1 MAAPNIV
8 SVTSIYGRTTG
19 VLLNATTTTGILTCA
34 SNKVLKVNSII
45 CANVDGTNAADVT
58 VNFFDTDSD
67 GSGTDRTNPIA
78 STVDVPA
85 DSTLIVSDKN
95 SSFYL
100 EEGDK
105 ITGGA
110 SANADLQCTISYEE
124 IDDA

>member
-1 MAAPNIV
+1 MAAPNIL
-8 SVTSIYGRTTG
+8 SATSIYGKMTG
-19 VLLNATTTTGILTCA
+19 VELNTTTTTGILTCA

-45 CANVDGTNAADVT
+45 CANVDGSASANVT
-58 VNFFDTDSD
+58 INFFDTDSD

-110 SANADLQCTISYEE
+110 SANADIQCVICYDEL
-124 IDDA
+124 DDA

>member
-8 SVTSIYGRTTG
+8 SVSSIYGKTTG
-19 VLLNATTTTGILTCA
+19 VLLNTTTTTGILTCA

-45 CANVDGTNAADVT
+45 CANVDGSSAADVT
-58 VNFFDTDSD
+58 INFFDTDSD
-67 GSGTDRTNPIA
+67 GGGTDRTNPIA
-78 STVDVPA
+78 STVTIPA
-85 DSTLIVSDKN
+85 DSTLVVSDKN
-95 SSFYL
+95 SAFYL

-110 SANADLQCTISYEE
+110 SANGDIQCTVSYEE

>member
-8 SVTSIYGRTTG
+8 SVSSIYGKTTG
-19 VLLNATTTTGILTCA
+19 VELNTTTTTGILTCA
-34 SNKVLKVNSII
+34 SNKVLKINSII
-45 CANVDGTNAADVT
+45 VANIEGTNSASVT
-58 VNFFDTDSD
+58 LNFFDTDSD

-95 SSFYL
+95 SAFYL

>member
-8 SVTSIYGRTTG
+8 SVSSIYGKTTG
-19 VLLNATTTTGILTCA
+19 VLLNTTTTTGILTCA

-45 CANVDGTNAADVT
+45 CANVDGSASANVT
-58 VNFFDTDSD
+58 INFFDTDSD
-67 GSGTDRTNPIA
+67 GSGTDRTIPKA

-85 DSTLIVSDKN
+85 DRTLVVLGKD
-95 SSFYL
+95 SSIYL

-110 SANADLQCTISYEE
+110 SANGDIQCTVSYEE
-124 IDDA
+124 LDDA

>member
-8 SVTSIYGRTTG
+8 SVSSIYGKTTG
-19 VLLNATTTTGILTCA
+19 VLLNTTTTTGILTCA

-45 CANVDGTNAADVT
+45 CANVDGSNAADVT

-67 GSGTDRTNPIA
+67 GCGTDRTNAIA
-78 STVDVPA
+78 ATIRVPSDTIVVILGK
-85 DSTLIVSDKN
+85 DSSI
-95 SSFYL
+95 YL

-110 SANADLQCTISYEE
+110 SANGDIQCVIAYDEL
-124 IDDA
+124 DDA

>member
-8 SVTSIYGRTTG
+8 SVTSIYGKTTG
-19 VLLNATTTTGILTCA
+19 VQLNTTTTTGILTCA
-34 SNKVLKVNSII
+34 SNKVLKINSII
-45 CANVDGTNAADVT
+45 VANIDGTSAADVT
-58 VNFFDTDSD
+58 INFFDTDSD

-78 STVDVPA
+78 STVAVPA
-85 DSTLIVSDKN
+85 DSTLVVSDKN
-95 SSFYL
+95 SAFYL

>member
-8 SVTSIYGRTTG
+8 SVTSIYGKTTG

-45 CANVDGTNAADVT
+45 CANVDGSASANVT
-58 VNFFDTDSD
+58 INFFDTDSD

-78 STVDVPA
+78 STVPIPA
-85 DSTLIVSDKN
+85 DSTLVVLGKD
-95 SSFYL
+95 SSIYL

-110 SANADLQCTISYEE
+110 SANGDIQCTVSYEE
-124 IDDA
+124 LDDA

>member
-8 SVTSIYGRTTG
+8 SVSSIYGKTTG
-19 VLLNATTTTGILTCA
+19 VLLNTTTTTGILTCA
-34 SNKVLKVNSII
+34 SNKVLKVNAII
-45 CANVDGTNAADVT
+45 CANVDGSSAADVT
-58 VNFFDTDSD
+58 INFFDTDSD

-78 STVDVPA
+78 STVTVPA
-85 DSTLIVSDKN
+85 DSTLVVSDKN
-95 SSFYL
+95 SAFYL

-110 SANADLQCTISYEE
+110 SANGYIQCTVSYEE

>member
-1 MAAPNIV
+1 MAAPNILAA
-8 SVTSIYGRTTG
+8 TSIYGKTTG
-19 VLLNATTTTGILTCA
+19 VELNTTTTTGILTCA
-34 SNKVLKVNSII
+34 SNKVLKINSII
-45 CANVDGTNAADVT
+45 CANVDGSSAADVT
-58 VNFFDTDSD
+58 INFFDTDSD

>member
-8 SVTSIYGRTTG
+8 SVTSIYGKTTG
-19 VLLNATTTTGILTCA
+19 VELNTTTTTGILTCA

-45 CANVDGTNAADVT
+45 CANIDGSNSATVT
-58 VNFFDTDSD
+58 INFFDTDSD
-67 GSGTDRTNPIA
+67 GGGTDRTNPIA
-78 STVDVPA
+78 STVTVPA
-85 DSTLIVSDKN
+85 DSTLVVLGKDSAI
-95 SSFYL
+95 YL

-110 SANADLQCTISYEE
+110 SANGDIQCTISYEE

>member
-8 SVTSIYGRTTG
+8 SVSSIFGKTTG
-19 VLLNATTTTGILTCA
+19 VLLNTTTTTGILTCA

-45 CANVDGTNAADVT
+45 CANVDGSASASVT
-58 VNFFDTDSD
+58 INFFDTDSD

-85 DSTLIVSDKN
+85 DSTLVVLGKD
-95 SSFYL
+95 SSIYL

-110 SANADLQCTISYEE
+110 SANGDIQCTVSYEE
-124 IDDA
+124 LDDA

>member
-8 SVTSIYGRTTG
+8 SVTSIYGKTTG
-19 VLLNATTTTGILTCA
+19 VELNTTTTTGILTCA

-45 CANVDGTNAADVT
+45 CANIDGSNSATIT
-58 VNFFDTDSD
+58 INFFDTDSD
-67 GSGTDRTNPIA
+67 GGGTDRTNPIA
-78 STVDVPA
+78 STVTIPA
-85 DSTLIVSDKN
+85 DSTLVVLGKDSAI
-95 SSFYL
+95 YL

-110 SANADLQCTISYEE
+110 SANGDIQCTISYEE

>member
-8 SVTSIYGRTTG
+8 SVSSIYGKTTG
-19 VLLNATTTTGILTCA
+19 VQLNTTTTTGILTCA
-34 SNKVLKVNSII
+34 SNKVLKINSII
-45 CANVDGTNAADVT
+45 VANIDGTSAADVT
-58 VNFFDTDSD
+58 INFFDTDSD

-78 STVDVPA
+78 STVAVPA
-85 DSTLIVSDKN
+85 DSTLVVSDKN
-95 SSFYL
+95 SAFYL

>member
-8 SVTSIYGRTTG
+8 SVSSIYGKTTG
-19 VLLNATTTTGILTCA
+19 VELNTTTTTGILTCA

-45 CANVDGTNAADVT
+45 CANVDGSSAADVT
-58 VNFFDTDSD
+58 INFFDTDSD

>member
-67 GSGTDRTNPIA
+67 GSGTDRTNPLA
-78 STVDVPA
+78 STVRVPA
-85 DSTLIVSDKN
+85 DSTVIILGKD
-95 SSFYL
+95 SSIYL

-105 ITGGA
+105 ITAGA
-110 SANADLQCTISYEE
+110 SAADDLHLTVSYEE

>member
-8 SVTSIYGRTTG
+8 SVSSIYGKTTG
-19 VLLNATTTTGILTCA
+19 VELNTTTTTGILTCA
-34 SNKVLKVNSII
+34 SNKVLKINSII
-45 CANVDGTNAADVT
+45 VANIDGTNSASVT
-58 VNFFDTDSD
+58 LNFFDTDSD

>member
-8 SVTSIYGRTTG
+8 SVSSIYGKTTG
-19 VLLNATTTTGILTCA
+19 VLLNTTTTTGILTCA

-45 CANVDGTNAADVT
+45 CANVDGSASASVT
-58 VNFFDTDSD
+58 INFFDTDSD

-85 DSTLIVSDKN
+85 DSTLVVLGKD
-95 SSFYL
+95 SSIYL

-110 SANADLQCTISYEE
+110 SANGDIQCTISYEE
-124 IDDA
+124 LDDA

>member
-8 SVTSIYGRTTG
+8 SVSSIYGRTTG
-19 VLLNATTTTGILTCA
+19 VLLNTTTTTGILTCA

-45 CANVDGTNAADVT
+45 CANVDGSASASVT
-58 VNFFDTDSD
+58 INFFDTDSD

-85 DSTLIVSDKN
+85 DSTLVVLGKD
-95 SSFYL
+95 SSIYL

-110 SANADLQCTISYEE
+110 SANGDIQCTISYEE
-124 IDDA
+124 LDDA